1 MIIMAIIGGA
11 VATPIMGL
19 LFQLTRSM
27 AVAMLVVLVCYVFIT
42 YYAFIGSKVQVPEM
56 AEAVVSEAS

>member
-19 LFQLTRSM
+19 LFQMTHSM
-27 AVAMLVVLVCYVFIT
+27 AVAMTVVLVCYVFIT
-42 YYAFIGSKVQVPEM
+42 YYAFVGSKVRAPK
-56 AEAVVSEAS
+56 VVELPVG

>member
-19 LFQLTRSM
+19 LFQMTHSM
-27 AVAMLVVLVCYVFIT
+27 AVSMIVVFVCYLFIT
-42 YYAFIGSKVQVPEM
+42 YYAFVGSKVRAPTVGEL
-56 AEAVVSEAS
+56 AVG